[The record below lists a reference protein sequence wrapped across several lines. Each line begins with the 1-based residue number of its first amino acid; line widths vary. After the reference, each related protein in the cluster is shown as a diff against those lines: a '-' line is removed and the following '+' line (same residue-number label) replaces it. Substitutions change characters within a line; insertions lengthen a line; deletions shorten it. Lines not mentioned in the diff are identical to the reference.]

1 MSPLNAFIKIDDN
14 NPGDTSF
21 QNQIFKDTKSFQ
33 DKEFCNKY
41 MGSTLSFFVSL
52 KDVNGD
58 NFETAYERFAST
70 ICKLAIKY
78 LLNSNKLDEYD
89 KEELSKVLNK
99 SYLDQLK
106 NQNCLKDS
114 LSTLPKYFIKS
125 TKSIQFLLLMSM
137 MFL

>member
-1 MSPLNAFIKIDDN
+1 MTIILEIPHFKIRFLKIQRAFK
-14 NPGDTSF
+14 
-21 QNQIFKDTKSFQ
+21 TKNFVT
-33 DKEFCNKY
+33 NIWAPVI
-41 MGSTLSFFVSL
+41 FVSL

-89 KEELSKVLNK
+89 EEELSKVLNK

-106 NQNCLKDS
+106 NQNSLKDS
-114 LSTLPKYFIKS
+114 LSTLPQYFIKS
-125 TKSIQFLLLMSM
+125 TKSIQFLLLMRM

>member
-1 MSPLNAFIKIDDN
+1 MTIILEIPHFKIRFLKIQRAFK
-14 NPGDTSF
+14 
-21 QNQIFKDTKSFQ
+21 TKNFVTNIWAVP
-33 DKEFCNKY
+33 CH
-41 MGSTLSFFVSL
+41 FVSL

-58 NFETAYERFAST
+58 NFETAYERFTST
-70 ICKLAIKY
+70 ICKLAINY

-114 LSTLPKYFIKS
+114 LSTLPQYFIKS

-137 MFL
+137 MFLYREFLTMIL

>member
-1 MSPLNAFIKIDDN
+1 MLFRSQYPVI
-14 NPGDTSF
+14 
-21 QNQIFKDTKSFQ
+21 
-33 DKEFCNKY
+33 
-41 MGSTLSFFVSL
+41 FVSL

-114 LSTLPKYFIKS
+114 LSTLPQYFIKS

>member
-1 MSPLNAFIKIDDN
+1 MTIILKIPHFKIRFLKIQRAFK
-14 NPGDTSF
+14 
-21 QNQIFKDTKSFQ
+21 TKNFVTNIWAVP
-33 DKEFCNKY
+33 CH
-41 MGSTLSFFVSL
+41 FVSL

-114 LSTLPKYFIKS
+114 LSTLPQYFIKS

>member
-1 MSPLNAFIKIDDN
+1 MTIILEIPHFKIRFLKIQRAFK
-14 NPGDTSF
+14 
-21 QNQIFKDTKSFQ
+21 TKNFVTNIWAVP
-33 DKEFCNKY
+33 CH
-41 MGSTLSFFVSL
+41 FVSL

-70 ICKLAIKY
+70 ICKLAIK
-78 LLNSNKLDEYD
+78 YD

-114 LSTLPKYFIKS
+114 LSTLPQYFIKS

>member
-1 MSPLNAFIKIDDN
+1 MTIILEIPHFKIRFLKIQRAFK
-14 NPGDTSF
+14 
-21 QNQIFKDTKSFQ
+21 TKNFVTNIWAVP
-33 DKEFCNKY
+33 CH
-41 MGSTLSFFVSL
+41 FVSL

-106 NQNCLKDS
+106 NQNCLKDF
-114 LSTLPKYFIKS
+114 LSTLPQYFIKS
-125 TKSIQFLLLMSM
+125 KKSIQFLLLMSM

>member
-1 MSPLNAFIKIDDN
+1 MSPFNAFLKIDDN

-33 DKEFCNKY
+33 DKEFVTNIWAVPCH
-41 MGSTLSFFVSL
+41 FVSL

-114 LSTLPKYFIKS
+114 LSTLPQYFIKS